1 MRDFA
6 VVWYNLS
13 AMKMQILPSLL
24 AADFGRLADEI
35 LRAEASGAE
44 ALHLDIMDAHFVP
57 NLSFGPD
64 VVALAKRVA
73 PGFCRNVH
81 LMMSRPDLYLEKF
94 AKAGAETI
102 QIHVEAD
109 CDIHH
114 ELRRIR
120 ELGLR
125 NALVFNP
132 ETPFERMV
140 PYLGE
145 VDEVLAMTVHPGYG
159 GQSFIAECLPKI
171 AALRA
176 NLNYTAA
183 PFTVADD
190 VKAYCAACVA
200 ESKAAA
206 DHTTHTGAGR
216 AFLKLPTNPPRRGG
230 YDSAKLLHETRLLFG
245 YLFVLGLFRFL
256 GLNGFSVDLNDLH
269 AVLHL
274 LIHIIYLL
282 NIFD

>member
-1 MRDFA
+1 
-6 VVWYNLS
+6 
-13 AMKMQILPSLL
+13 MKIHILPSLL
-24 AADFGRLADEI
+24 AADFGRLGEDI

-64 VVALAKRVA
+64 VVALAKKTA
-73 PGFCRNVH
+73 PNFYRNVH

-94 AKAGAETI
+94 AKAGAQTI

-109 CDIHH
+109 CDLHT

-120 ELGLR
+120 EMGLR

-132 ETPFERMV
+132 ETPFERMI

-171 AALRA
+171 AALRE
-176 NLNYTAA
+176 AA
-183 PFTVADD
+183 PNLDIMVDGGINAETAVLAAKAGANMFVAGSYLFKQTDM
-190 VKAYCAACVA
+190 
-200 ESKAAA
+200 KAAVE
-206 DHTTHTGAGR
+206 DM
-216 AFLKLPTNPPRRGG
+216 KRRL
-230 YDSAKLLHETRLLFG
+230 AQ
-245 YLFVLGLFRFL
+245 
-256 GLNGFSVDLNDLH
+256 
-269 AVLHL
+269 
-274 LIHIIYLL
+274 
-282 NIFD
+282 